1 MNEERRISA
10 EMRNAFVDGQLD
22 ASEWEHVA
30 ARIEDDPGLRED
42 VDALRAVKEM
52 VRHAYADPP
61 KVSRR
66 GSGHPHQGWRW
77 LAAASVAFAAAG
89 WFGHEWWSGV
99 PELDPAS
106 AYMLRGQAVAFD
118 RDRVLVHV
126 SNGDRETLSRALDE
140 VEDLLRAARK
150 QGRGLEIEV
159 IANRSGLELLKA
171 NDSRFAARVTAL
183 RAEYGNLR
191 FIACGQTL
199 RRLDAA
205 GHPVELLPGTEVAPS
220 ALDQVVK
227 RLQGGWVYVRV

>member
-1 MNEERRISA
+1 MNEERGISA

-22 ASEWEHVA
+22 ASEWERVA
-30 ARIEDDPGLRED
+30 ARIEEDAELRQD
-42 VDALRAVKEM
+42 VDALRAVKDM

-61 KVSRR
+61 KVSHRAPRR
-66 GSGHPHQGWRW
+66 PHKGWRW
-77 LAAASVAFAAAG
+77 VAAASVVFATAG
-89 WFGHEWWSGV
+89 WFGHAWWSGV

-118 RDRVLVHV
+118 RDHVLVHV
-126 SNGDRETLSRALDE
+126 SNGDRETLGRALDE
-140 VEDLLRAARK
+140 VEDLLRSARK
-150 QGRGLEIEV
+150 QGRRLEIEV

-183 RAEYGNLR
+183 RAEYDNLR

-205 GHPVELLPGTEVAPS
+205 GHPVELLPGTEIAPS

-227 RLQGGWVYVRV
+227 RLQAGWVYVRV